1 MKVENILVTGS
12 RAPGALE
19 VCRFLTDQGHRV
31 FTADS
36 VFWELSRFSKSSLKF
51 YKIPSPR
58 FYPKKFT
65 ESLREIITR
74 ENITILI
81 PTCEEI
87 FHISKI
93 KNFLPAH
100 LQILCEDIQLLER
113 LHHKGEFIKWASEL
127 GLAVPKTLTV
137 SASKLPMKGSE
148 LRKMLPQSLEFVVK
162 PSYTRFSSEVLI
174 SKSGVIDEVKLEKIG
189 STRDLVVQDFV
200 RGRQVCTYSLV
211 RKGQLVA
218 HSSYRSIH
226 TAGLGATIHFEEANQ
241 AQAKIWVEQFVC
253 QINFSG
259 QIAFDFIEL
268 EDHSVVP
275 IECNPRLTSGI
286 HLLTSEDMERWISPN
301 SSLNSGEKIS
311 ATPRRSMLGLAMLIY
326 GILNIVDRRVSL
338 SGYLRDL
345 LTTKD
350 CLFRLSDPFPYF
362 FQLIVF
368 LQFILIGWKNNTS
381 TLEASTRDIC
391 WNEQEIG

>member
-19 VCRFLTDQGHRV
+19 ICRFLNSLGHRV

-36 VFWELSRFSKSSLKF
+36 VAWELSRFSRSSKKF

-58 FYPKKFT
+58 FHPKEFT
-65 ESLREIITR
+65 ETLREIITR

-87 FHISKI
+87 FHISKY
-93 KNFLPAH
+93 KNLFPAH
-100 LQILCEDIQLLER
+100 LQILCEDIQLLAR

-127 GLAVPKTLTV
+127 GLAVPKTVTV
-137 SASKLPMKGSE
+137 CASRLPMVGSE
-148 LRKMLPQSLEFVVK
+148 LRKMLPRSCEFVVK

-174 SKSGVIDEVKLEKIG
+174 SKEGVIDESKLEKIG
-189 STRDLVVQDFV
+189 TTRDLVVQDFM
-200 RGRQVCTYSLV
+200 RGCQVCTYSLV
-211 RKGQLVA
+211 RNGQLVA

-226 TAGLGATIHFEEANQ
+226 TAGLGATIHFEEAYQ
-241 AQAKIWVEQFVC
+241 AQAKTWVENFVS
-253 QINFSG
+253 QVNFSG

-286 HLLTSEDMERWISPN
+286 HLLAPKDIEKWISPN
-301 SSLNSGEKIS
+301 KSLNSRDEIS
-311 ATPRRSMLGLAMLIY
+311 ASPRSSMLGLAMLIY
-326 GILNIVDRRVSL
+326 GILNIVDRRISL
-338 SGYLRDL
+338 SRYLRDM

-350 CLFRLSDPFPYF
+350 CLFRFSDPVPYF
-362 FQLIVF
+362 FQLVVF
-368 LQFILIGWKNNTS
+368 IQFILIGWRNRTS
-381 TLEASTRDIC
+381 ALEASTRDIC
-391 WNEQEIG
+391 WNEQGYG